1 MENELRLYGDGIHD
15 DTKALQALLDKG
27 GTVNIPD
34 GRYLISDSLVLHDD
48 TCLRLSHNTT
58 IILADDACC
67 YMLTND
73 RCYKP
78 GRNRHITVEGGTWDG
93 NNAHQRRGK
102 VHPDKPYYLGM
113 VMRFQGME
121 DLTVRDVT
129 YKDPESYALLIMDAD
144 RFTVENITFDYNML
158 KPNMDGVH
166 VQGPSCNGFIRNVK
180 GATNDDL
187 VALNCDDRL
196 DDGEQAMNTKGDIE
210 NVTVDGLFADNG
222 YTAVRLLSCGSK
234 MRNVNIR
241 NVFGTYRLYGVSFT
255 HHNIFPGAPVW
266 FDGIHVDGVYCTKPP
281 QDPPVDPKF
290 IHGIDDIYGKG
301 SHDYNVQHSPIIWFA
316 KGVTCGNVRISNVH
330 RDERTVTQAATLQI
344 DENVRMERLVL
355 DNVTQRFEN
364 CPEVPLMKNDGC
376 VEQLICLP

>member
-1 MENELRLYGDGIHD
+1 MENELRLYADGAHD
-15 DTKALQALLDKG
+15 DTKALQALLDQRG
-27 GTVNIPD
+27 LVTVPD
-34 GRYLISDSLVLHDD
+34 GRYLISSALVLHDD
-48 TCLRLSHNTT
+48 TCLHLSHNAV
-58 IILADDACC
+58 ICLADDACC

-73 RCYKP
+73 RCYKE
-78 GRNRHITVEGGTWDG
+78 GRNHHITVEGGTWYG

-102 VHPDKPYYLGM
+102 IHPEKPYYWGM
-113 VMRFQGME
+113 IMRFQGME

-144 RFTVENITFDYNML
+144 RFTVENITFDFNML
-158 KPNMDGVH
+158 RPNMDGVH
-166 VQGPSCNGFIRNVK
+166 VQGPSFNGYIRNIK

-196 DDGEQAMNTKGDIE
+196 DDGEERMNTKGDIE
-210 NVTVDGLFADNG
+210 NMTVDGLYADNG

-234 MRNVNIR
+234 MRNVVIR

-266 FDGIHVDGVYCTKPP
+266 FDGIQVDGVYCSKPP

-290 IHGIDDIYGKG
+290 IRGMDDIYGEG
-301 SHDYNVQHSPIIWFA
+301 SHDAHVQHAPIVWFA
-316 KGVTCGNVRISNVH
+316 KGVAGGNVRISNVH
-330 RDERTVTQAATLQI
+330 RIEKAVTQAHTVQI
-344 DENVRMERLVL
+344 DEDVHFERLVL

-364 CPEVPLMKNDGC
+364 CPAMPLVLNNGQVD
-376 VEQLICLP
+376 ELITLP